1 MLQTTGYA
9 VESAE
14 SKFAT
19 FEFERR
25 AGRRRHPRHGGGSFG
40 FLADRQQPN
49 FGGFGN
55 RRHPGN
61 AGDARLLL

>member
-14 SKFAT
+14 AKFAP

-25 AGRRRHPRHGGGSFG
+25 ALGTKDVLIEIMFCGVCHTNIH
-40 FLADRQQPN
+40 
-49 FGGFGN
+49 
-55 RRHPGN
+55 
-61 AGDARLLL
+61 